1 MIFPDFSEKMPNFAA
16 MTGSDIRIMGIV
28 NLTADSFYPPSRM
41 LGGDG
46 RLDAGRFLDTVRQM
60 AADGAA
66 WLDLGACSTRP
77 GSSPVSEEAEWERLS
92 PALEMLQSQ
101 APELLPLVS
110 VDTFRSGIVR
120 RVHDAI
126 GPFLVNDISGAAD
139 PEMLPLVASL
149 GLPYVAM
156 HMRGTPET
164 MDSLTDYPEGVVTA
178 VHRWFEGF
186 AERASALG
194 IREWI
199 LDPGFGFAKS
209 FEQNHELLSELGAFR
224 DFGRPI
230 LVGISRKRMVR
241 EGLAGAVVEEGAVS
255 GSLSTPGKTP
265 HKSEISGDPVIP
277 TLREGPAG
285 SELSRS
291 DDEDDSGRGRSEAA
305 TPLNGVSLKRQ
316 PSVKKA
322 PANADAILAETSR
335 LHRIAIAGGA
345 SILRVHDVA
354 AARALLP

>member
-16 MTGSDIRIMGIV
+16 MTGDIRIMGIV

-41 LGGDG
+41 LSGDG
-46 RLDAGRFLDTVRQM
+46 QLDAGRFLDTVRQM

-66 WLDLGACSTRP
+66 WLDMGACSTRP
-77 GSSPVSEEAEWERLS
+77 GSTPVSEEAEWERLA
-92 PALEMLQSQ
+92 PALELLLAQ

-199 LDPGFGFAKS
+199 LDPGFGFAKT
-209 FEQNHELLSELGAFR
+209 FEQNHELLTGLGAFR

-241 EGLAGAVVEEGAVS
+241 EGLPTASAEGTGVD
-255 GSLSTPGKTP
+255 TPADTP
-265 HKSEISGDPVIP
+265 VPSAP
-277 TLREGPAG
+277 TKP
-285 SELSRS
+285 
-291 DDEDDSGRGRSEAA
+291 
-305 TPLNGVSLKRQ
+305 
-316 PSVKKA
+316 
-322 PANADAILAETSR
+322 DAILAETSR

-354 AARALLP
+354 AARALMP